1 MSYLLDT
8 CILSIARKASQN
20 AEILK
25 KWLNR
30 YAETSF
36 FISAISI
43 GEIQMGISKIHQE
56 DRPKKEIFE
65 SWLLGYLIPRFE
77 GRILDVDRETCLIW
91 GQVRGEAQ
99 KKGKPIPAIDAL
111 IAASALQHRM
121 VLVTENTK
129 DFLATGV
136 SLVNPL
142 H

>member
-65 SWLLGYLIPRFE
+65 SWLL
-77 GRILDVDRETCLIW
+77 DVDRETCLIW

-121 VLVTENTK
+121 VLVT
-129 DFLATGV
+129 
-136 SLVNPL
+136 
-142 H
+142 